1 MVFNSSAKSK
11 PGQVEPEKIGVT
23 VIQGDEEQYFINAS
37 SEKSPVMIPQMGSG
51 SGFDLFTAIMIPLQL
66 VIVVLYGLFGE
77 YGDGLDIGRY
87 PLYQVGNI

>member
-1 MVFNSSAKSK
+1 MK
-11 PGQVEPEKIGVT
+11 GVT
-23 VIQGDEEQYFINAS
+23 VIKDDHDFEGRSDVSKSKIADS
-37 SEKSPVMIPQMGSG
+37 VTVEKPADLSHDN